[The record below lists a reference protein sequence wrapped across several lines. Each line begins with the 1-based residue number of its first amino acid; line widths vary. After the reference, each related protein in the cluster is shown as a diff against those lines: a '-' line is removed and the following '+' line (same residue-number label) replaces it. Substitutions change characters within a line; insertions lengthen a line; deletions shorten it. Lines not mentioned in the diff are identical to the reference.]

1 MCIPAFLY
9 PQARVSEEPASMP
22 IPDNAKGFPVVED
35 AYIKQARLR
44 LMIGLM
50 NQRFGNQYSNETN
63 LFNRPPPS
71 NNQRVTNAASQ
82 QFQLSDAQIQD
93 SGSQLG
99 NPGTGNP

>member
-44 LMIGLM
+44 LMIGMM
-50 NQRFGNQYSNETN
+50 NQRFGDQYSNERS

-71 NNQRVTNAASQ
+71 NNQRLTNTAAQ
-82 QFQLSDAQIQD
+82 QFQLSEAQLQD

>member
-1 MCIPAFLY
+1 
-9 PQARVSEEPASMP
+9 MP

-44 LMIGLM
+44 LMIGMM
-50 NQRFGNQYSNETN
+50 NQRFGDQYSNERS
-63 LFNRPPPS
+63 LFNRPSPS
-71 NNQRVTNAASQ
+71 NNQRLTNTAAQ
-82 QFQLSDAQIQD
+82 QFQLSEAQLQD

>member
-35 AYIKQARLR
+35 AFIKQARLR
-44 LMIGLM
+44 LMIGMM
-50 NQRFGNQYSNETN
+50 NQTFGDQYSNERN

-71 NNQRVTNAASQ
+71 NNERLTNTAAQ
-82 QFQLSDAQIQD
+82 EFQFGQAPEQD
-93 SGSQLG
+93 SGSQFG
-99 NPGTGNP
+99 NP